1 MGIIE
6 RSSMRMEASFSATR
20 TEEAP
25 EEASDFDNRR
35 RASLIS
41 LERISEVAICLHL
54 FVLKLLEIL

>member
-1 MGIIE
+1 
-6 RSSMRMEASFSATR
+6 MRMEASFSATR

-25 EEASDFDNRR
+25 EEASDFRNRR

-54 FVLKLLEIL
+54 FCLEASGDPLDA